1 MKSLA
6 RTMILL
12 VVLNLAMGSLALA
25 QNPAKEKAGTYVI
38 SGSVGVAGV
47 AMRGL
52 PGKVIS
58 DERGIYSATVERMW
72 KGAVTPTKEG
82 YTFEPTYRQY
92 EVFEGDR
99 YSDDYTAQ
107 LITYTMS
114 GRVGLAGVL
123 MKGLPGNPISD
134 NEGAYS
140 AKVPHGWSGTVAPTK
155 EGYSFMPSHRG
166 YKGVTADLNLTNQD
180 YAPTAAP
187 EGVADEPGG
196 YVEWQFDREKRRWEP
211 TRTGVSTGSS
221 RGRRSTGYA
230 TAAPVGSRR
239 VLVVAVDQVNPKEL
253 AEITEDMQVM
263 SYILD
268 ERFKET
274 RRIQGV
280 FIDFGDFFGRDNRQT
295 EATYIQGYGVL
306 FAMEVNF
313 SFAPPKP
320 QAQGTEPP
328 AEPAD
333 STWQRAKRQVF
344 SPAEAGGAE
353 GSGSPEEYN
362 SQMVEELKRDLITT
376 LKHAA
381 NIRGLQPDEWV
392 ILTVVGGR
400 REFGVAFGGN
410 MPMMGGMSSMST
422 GTAYGAVSSGGMGG
436 MGGYGGSGGFG
447 GGVGGG
453 CGGVMGGGTGM
464 AGAGMG
470 GYGAADPSS
479 STVPSTSSGQALTIR
494 AKKSDVDAF
503 AKSELTLDLFQEQ
516 VKILVY

>member
-1 MKSLA
+1 MKSLTY
-6 RTMILL
+6 TMTVL
-12 VVLNLAMGSLALA
+12 VVLNLAIGGVVFA
-25 QNPAKEKAGTYVI
+25 QKSSGEKA
-38 SGSVGVAGV
+38 
-47 AMRGL
+47 
-52 PGKVIS
+52 
-58 DERGIYSATVERMW
+58 D
-72 KGAVTPTKEG
+72 
-82 YTFEPTYRQY
+82 
-92 EVFEGDR
+92 
-99 YSDDYTAQ
+99 
-107 LITYTMS
+107 TYTIS

-123 MKGLPGNPISD
+123 MKGLPGDPISD

-392 ILTVVGGR
+392 ILTVVGGG
-400 REFGVAFGGN
+400 RESGSAFGSS
-410 MPMMGGMSSMST
+410 MPITGSMTMST
-422 GTAYGAVSSGGMGG
+422 GMAYGTASSGGMGGMGGG
-436 MGGYGGSGGFG
+436 MGGYGGSGGFGGGYVG

>member
-1 MKSLA
+1 MKSL
-6 RTMILL
+6 TYTTTVL
-12 VVLNLAMGSLALA
+12 VVLNLAIGGVVFA
-25 QNPAKEKAGTYVI
+25 QKSSGEKA
-38 SGSVGVAGV
+38 
-47 AMRGL
+47 
-52 PGKVIS
+52 
-58 DERGIYSATVERMW
+58 D
-72 KGAVTPTKEG
+72 
-82 YTFEPTYRQY
+82 
-92 EVFEGDR
+92 
-99 YSDDYTAQ
+99 
-107 LITYTMS
+107 TYTIS

-123 MKGLPGNPISD
+123 MKGLPGDPISD

-140 AKVPHGWSGTVAPTK
+140 AKVPHGWSGTVAPIK

-239 VLVVAVDQVNPKEL
+239 VLVVALDQVNPKEL

-280 FIDFGDFFGRDNRQT
+280 FMDFGDFFGRDNRQT

-313 SFAPPKP
+313 SFSPPPKA
-320 QAQGTEPP
+320 QAQEAEPP

-400 REFGVAFGGN
+400 REFGAAFGGR
-410 MPMMGGMSSMST
+410 MPMTGGMSMST
-422 GTAYGAVSSGGMGG
+422 GTSFPGVSSGGMGA
-436 MGGYGGSGGFG
+436 YGGSGGFG
-447 GGVGGG
+447 GGYVSGGG
-453 CGGVMGGGTGM
+453 MGGAMGMAGGGMMGGMGGGMGGFGVMGS
-464 AGAGMG
+464 
-470 GYGAADPSS
+470 SS
-479 STVPSTSSGQALTIR
+479 STVLTIR

-503 AKSELTLDLFQEQ
+503 AGNMMMLGDFQER
-516 VKILVY
+516 VKIVMY